1 MPTNRPAALIT
12 GGAKRV
18 GRAIAQRLSKAGYFI
33 HFTYLSS
40 DTEAHQLADELENA
54 RAIRADLTKPT
65 DALAAIQKAGIDRLD
80 VLVNNAS
87 LYAPSDLAA
96 TTLDLSRQ
104 LMAIHYESPLL
115 LCQAFTP
122 LLSQSRGHVVNMVDL
137 QVERPSAQYL
147 PYCASKAALWNLT
160 LTLARALAP
169 EVSVNGIAPGVVEW
183 PADYP
188 EDEKKKYL
196 KRVPLD
202 RPGSPQDVADLVHYL
217 CTAGSYIT
225 GQIIHLDGGRSIT

>member
-1 MPTNRPAALIT
+1 MPSNRPAALIT

-18 GRAIAQRLSKAGYFI
+18 GRAIAERLSEAGYFI

-40 DTEAHQLADELENA
+40 DSEAQELASQLKNA
-54 RAIRADLTKPT
+54 KAIRADLTKPA
-65 DALAAIQKAGIDRLD
+65 DGIAAIQNARIDRLD

-87 LYAPSDLAA
+87 LYAPAELTD
-96 TTLDLSRQ
+96 TTLDLSRK

-115 LCQAFTP
+115 LCQAFAP
-122 LLSQSRGHVVNMVDL
+122 LLRQSRGHVVNMLDL
-137 QVERPSAQYL
+137 QVERPNAKYL

-160 LTLARALAP
+160 MGLARALAP
-169 EVSVNGIAPGVVEW
+169 EVTVNGIAPGVVEW

-188 EDEKKKYL
+188 EDEKEKYL
-196 KRVPLD
+196 KRVPLA
-202 RPGSPQDVADLVHYL
+202 RPGSAQDVAELVHFL
-217 CTAGSYIT
+217 CTAGSYIS